1 MLMTG
6 KDVFKKLLFASFT
19 LFLPA
24 LLFGSPDEFKI
35 NEVKTIDTLNDY
47 VREVKF
53 SPFGTFIAITSG
65 DNIVTLYDRNYIKL
79 WTSQGEMRS
88 VGGKLAFSPDEKYL
102 AFSRFKTKGDIGILS
117 LDNFKVVQA
126 LDAHPHWVNSI
137 DYSPDGLYLAS
148 GGSEKMVLVWRWD
161 GVQFEKIQELQEHTK
176 PVNEVAF
183 SPDGRYLASASD
195 DNTIIIW
202 KLIKDHFVK
211 HQELSN
217 DTYRYESIAFSPDG
231 KLLASGTST
240 KLTFWRIEK
249 DNFTEMGIIEN
260 NAGRMWSL
268 EFSPDN
274 RFLAAALSNGTVKVW
289 AFDGKI
295 WKETRNIY
303 RHNANVF
310 DASYRSDG
318 KRFATASSD
327 QTAVFWN
334 LEGVG
339 PDPVIKLLNSLGIP
353 FSTAQKL
360 IIDRLSSRKIMEQ
373 LDKNLTA
380 PKDEFETTEEYLE
393 RMEKLSHYLLLK
405 LQEFT
410 ERHFKIEE
418 HKKGEITI
426 DLEELT
432 SYNADEQI
440 YQIKIIGTK
449 GYINIPP
456 SEARIL
462 KKNRQSVLVKAKK
475 KLSGDGIS
483 HDYSNFILVHPV
495 NGETYTILMEE
506 NPFRGRLSEEKR
518 GMEEGA
524 TGLASGPSVIIER
537 VELGAVF
544 PVFYKYYDEN
554 SIGKAILTNN
564 GSVPIENIRV
574 SLFIKQYMDN
584 PKLCR
589 APAKLSQGERSEIT
603 LYGLFTNRVLEIS
616 EGNKVSVKIT
626 IEYSADGKNYSSDFL
641 GTIRIHNRNAI
652 TWDDDRKVAAFV
664 TAKDPVVMKFSKNVA
679 GMIKG
684 KASNSL
690 NSNLLMAIALHKTL
704 NLFGMSYV
712 IDPTTPYREFS
723 QDRGAIDFLQF
734 PKQTLEY
741 KAGDCDDLSILYN
754 ALLESVGIKTAF
766 ITIPGHILTAFS
778 IDMKPEDAKKQF
790 ENEDDF
796 IFVDGNTWMPI
807 EITIIENG
815 FLKAWQIGAKEW
827 RENQVRDMASF
838 YPTQSSWEI
847 YEPVGLFGK
856 AELSMPDSEKIVE
869 EYIDEVNRLI
879 SREIYSREKMLQT
892 EIKKSGENP
901 KTLNRLGVLYARYG
915 LDEKAIHEFEKI
927 LKDKEYLPALMN
939 LGNIYY
945 LQNDM
950 NNALLFYER
959 ASKKEPN
966 NPRILLGLTR
976 VNYRIGNFDA
986 VKKTYS
992 KLKSIDPD
1000 LARDF
1005 SYLESAA
1012 QNGSR
1017 ASLISGV
1024 NERVLWEE

>member
-1 MLMTG
+1 MIG
-6 KDVFKKLLFASFT
+6 KVIFKKLFVASLI
-19 LFLPA
+19 LFLPV
-24 LLFGSPDEFKI
+24 LLSGSFEEFKI
-35 NEVKTIDTLNDY
+35 HEVVTIDTFNDY

-53 SPFGTFIAITSG
+53 SPFGQFIAITSG
-65 DNIVTLYDRNYIKL
+65 DNIVTLYDNNFMKL
-79 WTSQGEMRS
+79 WTSQVERRS

-117 LDNFKVVQA
+117 IEDLKVVQA
-126 LDAHPHWVNSI
+126 LDAHPQWANSI
-137 DYSPDGLYLAS
+137 AYSPDGQYLAS
-148 GGSEKMVLVWRWD
+148 GGSEKMVFVWRWD
-161 GVQFEKIQELQEHTK
+161 GAQFEKSQVLQEHTK

-195 DNTIIIW
+195 DSTIIIW
-202 KLIKDHFVK
+202 KLLNGQFAKLQV
-211 HQELSN
+211 LSN
-217 DTYRYESIAFSPDG
+217 DTYRYESVAFSPDG

-240 KLTFWRIEK
+240 KLTFWSIDK
-249 DNFTEMGIIEN
+249 DNFTEIGVMEN

-268 EFSPDN
+268 EFSPDS

-295 WKETRNIY
+295 WRETLNIY

-310 DASYRSDG
+310 DASFRTDG

-327 QTAVFWN
+327 QTAVFWD

-339 PDPVIKLLNSLGIP
+339 PDPVIDLLNSLGLP
-353 FSTAQKL
+353 FSAAQKL
-360 IIDRLSSRKIMEQ
+360 IIDRISSRQIMEQ
-373 LDKNLTA
+373 LDKNLAA

-393 RMEKLSHYLLLK
+393 RMERLSYYLLLK

-418 HKKGEITI
+418 HKRGEITI
-426 DLEELT
+426 GLHELI
-432 SYNADEQI
+432 SYNADEQT
-440 YQIKIIGTK
+440 YQIKLIGTK
-449 GYINIPP
+449 GFINIPP
-456 SEARIL
+456 SEARNL
-462 KKNRQSVLVKAKK
+462 KKNRQDVLVRAKK
-475 KLSGDGIS
+475 KLNHDGIS
-483 HDYSNFILVHPV
+483 HDYSKFILIHPV
-495 NGETYTILMEE
+495 NGKTYPITMEE
-506 NPFRGRLSEEKR
+506 NPFRGRVTEKKPGIDR
-518 GMEEGA
+518 GA
-524 TGLASGPSVIIER
+524 TGLASGPSVNIEM
-537 VELGAVF
+537 VEFGAVF

-574 SLFIKQYMDN
+574 SLYIKQYMDN

-589 APAKLSQGERSEIT
+589 APKKLGIGERGEIT
-603 LYGLFTNRVLEIS
+603 LYGLFTNQVLEIS
-616 EGNKVSVKIT
+616 EGNKVSVKMSV
-626 IEYSADGKNYSSDFL
+626 EYSANGKNYSSEFL
-641 GTIRIHNRNAI
+641 DTIRIHNRNAI

-664 TAKDPVVMKFSKNVA
+664 TAKDPVVLKFSKNVA
-679 GMIKG
+679 GIIKG

-712 IDPTTPYREFS
+712 IDPTTPYRELS
-723 QDRGAIDFLQF
+723 QDKVAVDFLQF

-790 ENEDDF
+790 ENQDDF
-796 IFVDGNTWMPI
+796 IFVDGTTWMPV
-807 EITIIENG
+807 EITIIDNG
-815 FLKAWQIGAKEW
+815 FLKAWQLGAKEW
-827 RENQVRDMASF
+827 QENQARDMALF
-838 YPTQSSWEI
+838 YPTQSAWEI

-856 AELSMPDSEKIVE
+856 AELSMPDSKKLVE

-879 SREIYSREKMLQT
+879 SREIYSREKLLHT
-892 EIKKSGENP
+892 ELKKSGETP
-901 KTLNRLGVLYARYG
+901 KILNRLGVLYARYG
-915 LDEKAIHEFEKI
+915 LDEKAISEFGKI
-927 LKDKEYLPALMN
+927 LKDEEYVPALMN

-950 NNALLFYER
+950 NNALTFYER
-959 ASKKEPN
+959 ASKKDPN

-976 VNYRIGNFDA
+976 VNYKLGNYDA
-986 VKKTYS
+986 AKETYS

-1012 QNGSR
+1012 RSGSR
-1017 ASLISGV
+1017 ASLMSV
-1024 NERVLWEE
+1024 ANERVLWEE